1 MKIIETTIGAKC
13 YVMREENLEIAEGR
27 ISGIVQTDAS
37 RKLVKVY
44 VELASSYSKTFDFI
58 LLETEDFTSS
68 GGTCFSLNY
77 SKIVN
82 KRTSLKEAKAA
93 KIVKEMRRLAKILI
107 KVAPDRGTAKAR
119 ILDVLGEM

>member
-1 MKIIETTIGAKC
+1 MKIIETNIGAKC
-13 YVMREENLEIAEGR
+13 YIMREEDLEITEGK

-37 RKLVKVY
+37 RKIARVY
-44 VELASSYSKTFDFI
+44 VQLPCRHSKPLEFI
-58 LLETEDFTSS
+58 LHEAEDFTIDS
-68 GGTCFSLNY
+68 GVFFSLNY

-93 KIVKEMRRLAKILI
+93 KIVNEMRRLAKILL